1 MRRTSLRLLLVLT
14 GLGVAACDWP
24 TYESPY
30 AGMPPLKERVV
41 AVAVAPA
48 AAAPAAVAAANLTP
62 EQAQAAQVFATRC
75 AVCHGPNGD
84 ANIPVA
90 KGLVPPPRN
99 FRDAVW
105 QKATTDAAIED
116 VIARGGAALGKSPVM
131 PPNPDLAAKPEMLR
145 ALRAH
150 VRSFNL

>member
-1 MRRTSLRLLLVLT
+1 MPLGLLLLVTCLT
-14 GLGVAACDWP
+14 ACDWP

-30 AGMPPLKERVV
+30 AGMPPLKERVAPV
-41 AVAVAPA
+41 AAVAPTPA
-48 AAAPAAVAAANLTP
+48 PAAPAASLTP
-62 EQAQAAQVFATRC
+62 EQAQAAQVFSTRC

-84 ANIPVA
+84 ANIPAA

-99 FRDAVW
+99 FHDAAW
-105 QKATTDAAIED
+105 QQATTDAAIED
-116 VIARGGAALGKSPVM
+116 VIAKGGAALGKSPVM

-150 VRSFNL
+150 VRSFRM